1 MNGSSLWQAV
11 ESGRKIMPIEVML
24 GALAGVIVASV
35 GWLVLLRWSMSQR
48 EEAIEGQER
57 ARRRQNQIEEE
68 MLALEQLFAG
78 MLDAV
83 PRPVFVT
90 NRDRVILQVNRAAVE
105 LAHLPRHQ
113 IVGRIVATVIQDYDT
128 TMMLMES
135 AKTGQSQE
143 RIIQRAVSGETWR
156 VVVTPLR
163 LGSAG
168 GIFALEGTAPR
179 AGVTPAG
186 AAPDMTPTHL
196 VLTIEDLTRLRHLE
210 TVRRDFVANVSHE
223 LRTPLASVK
232 LLAET
237 VQNALDHDPEAARIF
252 AQRIEAEVDSLSQL
266 VAELLELSRIESGR
280 APLRLAPTDVRE
292 VIAETAAR
300 VENLAELQGVRLRL
314 AWEDA
319 AGADQAG
326 ALPLAQADGPRIG
339 QVLLNLIHNAIKFT
353 PKGGT
358 ITVGAERSKD
368 EPEMLTVW
376 VRDTGVGIS
385 EEDLPRIFERF
396 YKVDR
401 ARTRGMP
408 EAKNG
413 TPGGTGLGLAIA
425 RHVVEQHGGHIWAE
439 SKPGR
444 GSVFHFTL
452 PIAQENAAAPEATT
466 APQEQQAS

>member
-1 MNGSSLWQAV
+1 MA
-11 ESGRKIMPIEVML
+11 IEVML
-24 GALAGVIVASV
+24 GALAGVIVASA
-35 GWLVLLRWSMSQR
+35 GWLVLLRWSMGAR
-48 EEAIEGQER
+48 EVAIEGQTR

-68 MLALEQLFAG
+68 MLALEHLFAG

-105 LAHLPRHQ
+105 LARLPRHQ
-113 IVGRIVATVIQDYDT
+113 VVGRVVATVIQDYDT

-135 AKTGQSQE
+135 AKTGQGQE
-143 RIIQRAVSGETWR
+143 RTIQRAVSGETWR

-163 LGSAG
+163 LGSVG
-168 GIFALEGTAPR
+168 GVFALD
-179 AGVTPAG
+179 G
-186 AAPDMTPTHL
+186 AASGGATQARSAPPDMTPTHL

-237 VQNALDHDPEAARIF
+237 VQSALEHDPEAARMF
-252 AQRIEAEVDSLSQL
+252 AQRIEAEVDGLSQL

-280 APLRLAPTDVRE
+280 APLRLAPTDMRE

-319 AGADQAG
+319 ECKDKSE
-326 ALPLAQADGPRIG
+326 ALPLVQADGPRIG
-339 QVLLNLIHNAIKFT
+339 QALLNLIHNAIKFT
-353 PKGGT
+353 PAGGT
-358 ITVGAERSKD
+358 ITVGAERSGD
-368 EPEMLTVW
+368 EPQMLCVW
-376 VRDTGVGIS
+376 VRDTGVGIR

-396 YKVDR
+396 YKADR
-401 ARTRGMP
+401 ARTRESKP
-408 EAKNG
+408 EATNDA
-413 TPGGTGLGLAIA
+413 PGGTGLGLAIA
-425 RHVVEQHGGHIWAE
+425 RHVIETHGGRIWAE

-444 GSVFHFTL
+444 GSVFRFTL
-452 PIAQENAAAPEATT
+452 PIAQEDTAAPEPPAV
-466 APQEQQAS
+466 PQEQQAR

>member
-1 MNGSSLWQAV
+1 
-11 ESGRKIMPIEVML
+11 MPTGVLL

-35 GWLVLLRWSMSQR
+35 GWLVLLRWALGER
-48 EEAIEGQER
+48 EVAVEGQER
-57 ARRRQNQIEEE
+57 ARRRQSQIEEE
-68 MLALEQLFAG
+68 MLTLEHLFAG

-105 LAHLPRHQ
+105 LARLPRHQ
-113 IVGRIVATVIQDYDT
+113 VVGRVVATVIQDYDT
-128 TMMLMES
+128 TAMLMES
-135 AKTGQSQE
+135 AKTGQGQE
-143 RIIQRAVSGETWR
+143 RVIQRAVTGETWR

-163 LGSAG
+163 LGAMG
-168 GIFALEGTAPR
+168 GVFALNGTARDGIKTARSEPSDT
-179 AGVTPAG
+179 A
-186 AAPDMTPTHL
+186 PTHL

-237 VQNALDHDPEAARIF
+237 VQHALDHDPEAARTF

-292 VIAETAAR
+292 VIAETVTR
-300 VENLAELQGVRLRL
+300 VANLADIQGLHLGL
-314 AWEDA
+314 AWESEA
-319 AGADQAG
+319 SAGEAG
-326 ALPLAQADGPRIG
+326 ALPLAEADGPRIG

-358 ITVGAERSKD
+358 ITVGAERSAD
-368 EPEMLTVW
+368 EPQMLTVW

-385 EEDLPRIFERF
+385 EDDLPRIFERF

-401 ARTRGMP
+401 ARTRGP
-408 EAKNG
+408 SEIKDG
-413 TPGGTGLGLAIA
+413 EPGGTGLGLAIA
-425 RHVVEQHGGHIWAE
+425 RHVVEQHGGRIWAE

-444 GSVFHFTL
+444 GSTFRFTL
-452 PIAQENAAAPEATT
+452 PIAQASAETPETPA
-466 APQEQQAS
+466 APQEETVS

>member
-1 MNGSSLWQAV
+1 
-11 ESGRKIMPIEVML
+11 MPTEVLL

-35 GWLVLLRWSMSQR
+35 GWWVLLRWSTSERQ
-48 EEAIEGQER
+48 EAVEGQER
-57 ARRRQNQIEEE
+57 ARRRQSQIEEE
-68 MLALEQLFAG
+68 MLALEHLFAG

-113 IVGRIVATVIQDYDT
+113 VVGRIVATVIQDYDT
-128 TMMLMES
+128 TVMLMES
-135 AKTGQSQE
+135 AKNGQSQE
-143 RIIQRAVSGETWR
+143 KTIQRAATGETWK

-163 LGSAG
+163 LGSMG
-168 GIFALEGTAPR
+168 GVFALDGATNPTMKAVR
-179 AGVTPAG
+179 G
-186 AAPDMTPTHL
+186 AAPEMLPTHL
-196 VLTIEDLTRLRHLE
+196 VLTIEDLTRLKHLE

-237 VQNALDHDPEAARIF
+237 VQTALDHDPEAARTF

-280 APLRLAPTDVRE
+280 APLRLAPTDLRE
-292 VIAETAAR
+292 VIAETVVR
-300 VENLAELQGVRLRL
+300 VENLAELQGVHLGL
-314 AWEDA
+314 AWEKDTEPTA
-319 AGADQAG
+319 CE
-326 ALPLAQADGPRIG
+326 ALPLAMADGPRIG

-353 PKGGT
+353 PKDGS
-358 ITVGAERSKD
+358 IIVGVKRTPDSLD
-368 EPEMLTVW
+368 TLTVW

-385 EEDLPRIFERF
+385 EDDLARIFERF

-408 EAKNG
+408 ETRAG
-413 TPGGTGLGLAIA
+413 EPGGTGLGLAIA
-425 RHVVEQHGGHIWAE
+425 RHVVEQHGGRIWAE

-444 GSVFHFTL
+444 GSVFSFTL
-452 PIAQENAAAPEATT
+452 PIASEENAAQDEPET
-466 APQEQQAS
+466 PQEQAAQAT

>member
-1 MNGSSLWQAV
+1 
-11 ESGRKIMPIEVML
+11 MPTEVLL

-35 GWLVLLRWSMSQR
+35 GWLVLLRWSIGAR
-48 EEAIEGQER
+48 EAAIEGQER
-57 ARRRQNQIEEE
+57 ARRRQRQIEEE
-68 MLALEQLFAG
+68 MLALEHLFAG

-90 NRDRVILQVNRAAVE
+90 NRDRLILQVNRAAVE

-113 IVGRIVATVIQDYDT
+113 VVGRVVATVIQDYDT
-128 TMMLMES
+128 TAMMMES

-143 RIIQRAVSGETWR
+143 RTIQRAVSGETWR

-163 LGSAG
+163 LGSVG
-168 GIFALEGTAPR
+168 GVFALESPSSG
-179 AGVTPAG
+179 GTPARG
-186 AAPDMTPTHL
+186 PSPDMTPTHL
-196 VLTIEDLTRLRHLE
+196 VLTIEDLTRLHHLE

-223 LRTPLASVK
+223 LRTPLASIK

-237 VQNALDHDPEAARIF
+237 IQNALDHDPPAARIF

-266 VAELLELSRIESGR
+266 VAELLDLSRIESGR
-280 APLRLAPTDVRE
+280 APLRLAPTNVRE
-292 VIAETAAR
+292 LIAETVAR

-319 AGADQAG
+319 SCAAKTE
-326 ALPLAQADGPRIG
+326 ALLLAQADRPRIG

-353 PKGGT
+353 PRGGT
-358 ITVGAERSKD
+358 ITVGVERAQN
-368 EPEMLTVW
+368 EPQMLTLW

-401 ARTRGMP
+401 ARTRQSEPG
-408 EAKNG
+408 AKTNA
-413 TPGGTGLGLAIA
+413 PGGTGLGLAIA
-425 RHVVEQHGGHIWAE
+425 RHVVEQHGGRIWAE

-444 GSVFHFTL
+444 GSVFRFTL
-452 PIAQENAAAPEATT
+452 PIAQDSQDAPAAPAI
-466 APQEQQAS
+466 PQEQQAS

>member
-1 MNGSSLWQAV
+1 
-11 ESGRKIMPIEVML
+11 MPIEVLL
-24 GALAGVIVASV
+24 GALAGVVVASV
-35 GWLVLLRWSMSQR
+35 GWMVLLRWSMSER
-48 EEAIEGQER
+48 ETAIEGQER

-68 MLALEQLFAG
+68 MLALEHLFAG

-90 NRDRVILQVNRAAVE
+90 NRDRLILQVNRAAVE

-113 IVGRIVATVIQDYDT
+113 VVGRVVATVIQDYDT
-128 TMMLMES
+128 TAILMES
-135 AKTGQSQE
+135 AKTGESQE
-143 RIIQRAVSGETWR
+143 RVIQRAVTGETWR

-163 LGSAG
+163 LGSVG
-168 GIFALEGTAPR
+168 GVFALESTAPS
-179 AGVTPAG
+179 GVKPARG
-186 AAPDMTPTHL
+186 APPDLTPTHL
-196 VLTIEDLTRLRHLE
+196 VLTIEDLTRLHHLE

-266 VAELLELSRIESGR
+266 VSELLELSRIESGR
-280 APLRLAPTDVRE
+280 APLRLAPTDIRE
-292 VIAETAAR
+292 VIAETVVR
-300 VENLAELQGVRLRL
+300 VENLAELQEVHLRL

-319 AGADQAG
+319 ECADKIE
-326 ALPLAQADGPRIG
+326 ALPLALADGPRIG
-339 QVLLNLIHNAIKFT
+339 QVLLNLIHNSIKFT

-358 ITVGAERSKD
+358 ITVGVEHTSVD
-368 EPEMLTVW
+368 PQMLTIW

-385 EEDLPRIFERF
+385 EEDLLRIFERF

-401 ARTRGMP
+401 ARTRGSKP
-408 EAKNG
+408 EAR
-413 TPGGTGLGLAIA
+413 TDEPGGTGLGLAIA
-425 RHVVEQHGGHIWAE
+425 RHVVEQHGGRIWAE

-444 GSVFHFTL
+444 GSVFRFTL
-452 PIAQENAAAPEATT
+452 PIAQESDADSDAPAV
-466 APQEQQAS
+466 PQEQPAS

>member
-1 MNGSSLWQAV
+1 
-11 ESGRKIMPIEVML
+11 MPTEVLL

-35 GWLVLLRWSMSQR
+35 GWLVLLRWSLGER
-48 EEAIEGQER
+48 ESAVEGQER

-68 MLALEQLFAG
+68 MLALEHLFAG

-113 IVGRIVATVIQDYDT
+113 VVGRIVATVIQDYDT
-128 TMMLMES
+128 TVMLMES

-143 RIIQRAVSGETWR
+143 RTIQRAVTGETWR

-163 LGSAG
+163 LGSVG
-168 GIFALEGTAPR
+168 GIFALEGVASDGPKLTRRAP
-179 AGVTPAG
+179 
-186 AAPDMTPTHL
+186 PDMTPTHL
-196 VLTIEDLTRLRHLE
+196 VLTIEDLTRLHHLE

-237 VQNALDHDPEAARIF
+237 VQTALEHDPEAARTF

-266 VAELLELSRIESGR
+266 VSELLELSRIESGR

-292 VIAETAAR
+292 VIAETVAR
-300 VENLAELQGVRLRL
+300 IENLAEVQGLRLCL
-314 AWEDA
+314 AWEGE
-319 AGADQAG
+319 AGTETYK
-326 ALPLAQADGPRIG
+326 ALPLALADGPRIG

-353 PKGGT
+353 PRGGV
-358 ITVGAERSKD
+358 ITVGVERTKD
-368 EPEMLTVW
+368 DPATLTVW
-376 VRDTGVGIS
+376 VKDTGVGIS
-385 EEDLPRIFERF
+385 EDDLPRIFERF

-401 ARTRGMP
+401 ARTRGLP
-408 EAKNG
+408 ETKNG
-413 TPGGTGLGLAIA
+413 GEPGGTGLGLAIA
-425 RHVVEQHGGHIWAE
+425 RHLVEAHGGRIWAE
-439 SKPGR
+439 SKQGR
-444 GSVFHFTL
+444 GSVFSFTL
-452 PIAQENAAAPEATT
+452 PIAQKNAAAPTT
-466 APQEQQAS
+466 PQEESAQAKLE